1 MLLQLIGERLRYLRK
16 KNNLTQE
23 ELAEKAGLNPSYI
36 GSVERGERNISIETL
51 EKLIHG
57 LNVTPTEMFQLHEM
71 DVLSSN
77 LEDAQLLEVVNSL
90 LYSRTLEEKKLI
102 YRIIKDVLETLD
114 SKVQ

>member
-1 MLLQLIGERLRYLRK
+1 
-16 KNNLTQE
+16 
-23 ELAEKAGLNPSYI
+23 
-36 GSVERGERNISIETL
+36 
-51 EKLIHG
+51 
-57 LNVTPTEMFQLHEM
+57 MFQLHEM